1 MRKSELQT
9 AMINFRNELQLEA
22 DQISGKILD
31 SVGEFFDDSA
41 ENRMW
46 LVDCQQELLCYRGQ
60 ISSATESAE
69 RQIYEEMF
77 NARMLQFK
85 HDIDSERLRSEW
97 RSIEHRKQI
106 IESVK
111 KLTKTI
117 GPIALKLAARHGLRT
132 IGRL

>member
-1 MRKSELQT
+1 MKSELQT

-22 DQISGKILD
+22 SQLSGEILD
-31 SVGEFFDDSA
+31 GVGEFFDDSSN
-41 ENRMW
+41 NRLW
-46 LVDCQQELLCYRGQ
+46 LVDSHRELLFYQGQ
-60 ISSATESAE
+60 ISSATEPGE
-69 RQIYEEMF
+69 RQVYEEMF

-85 HDIDSERLRSEW
+85 HDIDSERLKSEW
-97 RSIEHRKQI
+97 RSIKHRRKI

-111 KLTKTI
+111 RLTKTI